1 MVTHPFAKELLH
13 RMKSPSRFA
22 RALVVVAAAT
32 VLVASSALAAEQGE
46 SGQRLPR
53 FVSLRATQVNL
64 RSGPGVRYPIEWV
77 YLQRDLPVEVIQEFD
92 NWRKIRDWEGTEGWV
107 HRSMLSGT
115 RAIRVIGTVTPLRA
129 QPQAESPVVAQ
140 VEGGVVGRLISCPDA
155 SAFCRVE
162 VGGQSGWLPRAAF
175 WGAYRGETVK

>member
-1 MVTHPFAKELLH
+1 MSQPP
-13 RMKSPSRFA
+13 SPLRTYAA
-22 RALVVVAAAT
+22 RALLVAALLAF
-32 VLVASSALAAEQGE
+32 APAALAANTDTGGE

-92 NWRKIRDWEGTEGWV
+92 HWRKIRDWEGTEGWV
-107 HRSMLSGT
+107 HRSMLSGN
-115 RAIRVIGTVTPLRA
+115 RAIRIIGPMAPLRA

-140 VEGGVVGRLISCPDA
+140 LEGGVVGKLTSCPEN
-155 SAFCRVE
+155 STYCRVE
-162 VGGQSGWLPRAAF
+162 AGGYGGWLPRAAF
-175 WGAYRGETVK
+175 WGVYRGETVK

>member
-1 MVTHPFAKELLH
+1 MVTTMPPKELPRPMTRLTTT
-13 RMKSPSRFA
+13 A
-22 RALVVVAAAT
+22 C
-32 VLVASSALAAEQGE
+32 ALAAALLAAFADAPARAADQGE

-92 NWRKIRDWEGTEGWV
+92 HWRKIRDWEGTEGWV
-107 HRSMLSGT
+107 HRSMLSGN
-115 RAIRVIGTVTPLRA
+115 RAIRVVGTVAPLRA

-140 VEGGVVGRLISCPDA
+140 LEGGVVGRLVACPEN
-155 SAFCRVE
+155 SAFCRIE
-162 VGGQSGWLPRAAF
+162 AGGYSGWLPRAAF

>member
-1 MVTHPFAKELLH
+1 MTRPPFPFLIVLRRIVLAALLACL
-13 RMKSPSRFA
+13 P
-22 RALVVVAAAT
+22 AAAI
-32 VLVASSALAAEQGE
+32 AAEGGGE

-107 HRSMLSGT
+107 HRSMLSGA
-115 RAIRVIGTVTPLRA
+115 RAIRVIGPLTPLRA
-129 QPQAESPVVAQ
+129 GAAPESPVAAQ
-140 VEGGVVGRLISCPDA
+140 LEGGVIGRLLSCPEA
-155 SAFCRVE
+155 SAFCKVE
-162 VGGQSGWLPRAAF
+162 AGGHIGWLPRAAF

>member
-1 MVTHPFAKELLH
+1 MTRLPFPVLPVLRSAILAATLCLTAA
-13 RMKSPSRFA
+13 SA
-22 RALVVVAAAT
+22 VAAET
-32 VLVASSALAAEQGE
+32 GGE

-107 HRSMLSGT
+107 HRSMLSGA
-115 RAIRVIGTVTPLRA
+115 RAIRMIGPLTPLRVGA
-129 QPQAESPVVAQ
+129 APESPVAAQ
-140 VEGGVVGRLISCPDA
+140 LEGGVIGRLLACPEG
-155 SAFCRVE
+155 SAFCKVE
-162 VGGQSGWLPRAAF
+162 AGGHVGWLPRAAF
-175 WGAYRGETVK
+175 WGVYRGETVK

>member
-1 MVTHPFAKELLH
+1 MPHPPTVF
-13 RMKSPSRFA
+13 
-22 RALVVVAAAT
+22 RATFLRSIVAAILWCALGTGAEAADPAT
-32 VLVASSALAAEQGE
+32 E

-53 FVSLRATQVNL
+53 FVTLRATQVNL

-77 YLQRDLPVEVIQEFD
+77 YLQRDLPVEIIQEFD
-92 NWRKIRDWEGTEGWV
+92 HWRKIRDWEGTEGWV

-115 RAIRVIGTVTPLRA
+115 RAIRIIGPLTPLRA
-129 QPQAESPVVAQ
+129 SAAAESPVVAQ
-140 VEGGVVGRLISCPDA
+140 LEGGVIGRLLSCPEG

-162 VGGQSGWLPRAAF
+162 TGGHNGWLPRAAF

>member
-1 MVTHPFAKELLH
+1 MTRPPFPLPTLL
-13 RMKSPSRFA
+13 RRI
-22 RALVVVAAAT
+22 
-32 VLVASSALAAEQGE
+32 VLVALLACLPATAFASDAGGE
-46 SGQRLPR
+46 SGRRLPR
-53 FVSLRATQVNL
+53 FVTLRATQVNL

-107 HRSMLSGT
+107 HRSMLSGSRT
-115 RAIRVIGTVTPLRA
+115 IRVIGPLAPLRA
-129 QPQAESPVVAQ
+129 AAAAESPVVAHL
-140 VEGGVVGRLISCPDA
+140 EGGVIGRLVACPEG

-162 VGGQSGWLPRAAF
+162 VAGHGGWLPRAAF

>member
-1 MVTHPFAKELLH
+1 MVTAVSFKEPPPPMKPLL
-13 RMKSPSRFA
+13 PIA
-22 RALVVVAAAT
+22 RALAVAVFAA
-32 VLVASSALAAEQGE
+32 SAAPAQAADAGE

-92 NWRKIRDWEGTEGWV
+92 HWRKIRDWEGTEGWV
-107 HRSMLSGT
+107 HRSMLSGN
-115 RAIRVIGTVTPLRA
+115 RAIRIVGTAAPLRA

-140 VEGGVVGRLISCPDA
+140 LEGGVVGRLVACPEN
-155 SAFCRVE
+155 STFCRVE
-162 VGGQSGWLPRAAF
+162 AGGYSGWLPRAAF